1 MTELEL
7 FDAARAA
14 GMPATRA
21 AHYVQYVRKC
31 KAEGIEPLT
40 VEEAATA
47 PLRRA
52 DA

>member
-31 KAEGIEPLT
+31 AAEGKVPLT
-40 VEEAATA
+40 PAEAAAA
-47 PLRRA
+47 PVRA
-52 DA
+52 VS